1 MLVMTFVFFGNN
13 YCMNQK
19 LPSGLVQMNVEMKLG
34 MYYYVGHFWIVIK
47 PQHAQKVVAYKSFW
61 TQWSKNF
68 IQREHFFLFYY

>member
-1 MLVMTFVFFGNN
+1 
-13 YCMNQK
+13 MNQK

-68 IQREHFFLFYY
+68 IQREYFFVLPLN